1 MKLRALSLLLALLPF
16 FPSSRGPADEAHY
29 VDASLD
35 FDGEVASWH
44 FLDLDDDSTLEL
56 VVAVVLPGG
65 ERELRVHPL
74 AGSGLSRE
82 ASTTIRVLPD
92 VVGWGAADVR
102 SEPGRELV
110 FLTRSGAWSY
120 STTLP
125 GYRDNIE
132 RLASEELVYD
142 MPDAR
147 SLLFWDYVFD
157 DGGSDRIL
165 LPGRERISI
174 WGPAPEGASSETPYA
189 PVVTLPTRPLESS
202 TERLGADG
210 RSRGAGVS
218 VSTSEASPFLRAGSS
233 AGSTVLA
240 NAYAYAAPALR
251 DLDGDGRRDLV
262 VLGDGQLALYLAG
275 AGGLPAEPTRVEA
288 LPEVLAEADEDDLEL
303 RLADVDGDRFLDLV
317 VRVSEAADGFENR
330 LHRLLVYR
338 GDATSL
344 LREKPDQVLR
354 FEAGDLDF
362 RVVDVDSDGRPDL
375 LVEKLVLPSLVGVVT
390 GVEFTFERLLFPGE
404 KGSFARRPA
413 FRDEQTFDEETAF
426 ELAASR
432 SWRHDCDG
440 DGTADLV
447 EVDLRGD
454 ITVRRLRRES
464 SGLRGS
470 SWRLDAT
477 PWKRYAGQGTIGS
490 LRVEDYNGDGLGD
503 IVSAGNN
510 RLTVLLSVRA
520 GGGR

>member
-1 MKLRALSLLLALLPF
+1 MLRALSLLLPLL
-16 FPSSRGPADEAHY
+16 SGPGDEAHY

-35 FDGEVASWH
+35 LDGEVASWR
-44 FLDLDDDSTLEL
+44 FLDLDDDGAFEL

-65 ERELRVHPL
+65 ERELRVHAL
-74 AGSGLSRE
+74 EGQGLGRE
-82 ASTTIRVLPD
+82 ARTTVRVLPD

-102 SEPGRELV
+102 PEPGRELI

-125 GYRDNIE
+125 GNRGNIE
-132 RLASEELVYD
+132 RLAREELVYD

-147 SLLFWDYVFD
+147 SLVFWDYVFD

-174 WGPAPEGASSETPYA
+174 WGPTPDGATSETPYA
-189 PVVTLPTRPLESS
+189 AVVSLPTRPLEST

-210 RSRGAGVS
+210 RSRGDGVR
-218 VSTSEASPFLRAGSS
+218 VSTMEESPFLPAGSS
-233 AGSTVLA
+233 AGSTVLED
-240 NAYAYAAPALR
+240 AYAYAAPALR
-251 DLDGDGRRDLV
+251 DLDGDGRLDLV
-262 VLGDGQLALYLAG
+262 TLGEGQLALYLADE
-275 AGGLPAEPTRVEA
+275 GGLPAEPTRIEV
-288 LPEVLAEADEDDLEL
+288 LPEVLTEADDGDLEL

-317 VRVSEAADGFENR
+317 VRVSDAADGFENR

-362 RVVDVDSDGRPDL
+362 RVVDVDSDGRSDL

-390 GVEFTFERLLFPGE
+390 GIEFSFERMLFPGE

-447 EVDLRGD
+447 EVDLLGD

-464 SGLRGS
+464 SGLRGA

-477 PWKRYAGQGTIGS
+477 PWKRYAGQGSIGS

-503 IVSAGNN
+503 IVSAGED